1 MQVHLEGKVAIVTG
15 AGGGIGEVYAR
26 ALAQSGASVV
36 VADVDLEGARAV
48 ADRLGATGAKAL
60 ALRTDIT
67 DEDQTDAMVS
77 KTVEQFGGLDI
88 LVNNAAYMPPIRSG
102 LLDYPR
108 KEWRRMLDVN
118 LSGTLN
124 CIRSAVP
131 AMRVRGG
138 GRIVNQ
144 SSIGAFD
151 GGHAYGISKLGVQ
164 GLTTWLSIE
173 LGPQRINVN
182 CIAPGAISTPAGDR
196 ARFPGMLE
204 AMRPATPLKVLGD
217 PEDLC
222 GALLF
227 LVSDASDWVTGQILR
242 VDGGFVKRVC

>member
-1 MQVHLEGKVAIVTG
+1 MKVDLTGKVAIVTG
-15 AGGGIGEVYAR
+15 AGGGIGEAYSG

-36 VADVDLEGARAV
+36 VADIDFAAAKAV
-48 ADRLGATGAKAL
+48 GERLSDTGAKAF
-60 ALRTDIT
+60 AIRTDIT
-67 DEDQTDAMVS
+67 DEAQTDAMVAGA
-77 KTVEQFGGLDI
+77 VEQFGGVDI
-88 LVNNAAYMPPIRSG
+88 LVNNAAYMPPIRTG

-108 KEWRRMLDVN
+108 EEWRRMLDVN

-124 CIRSAVP
+124 CIRSTVP
-131 AMRVRGG
+131 AMRRRGG

-164 GLTTWLSIE
+164 GMTTWLSVE

-196 ARFPGMLE
+196 ARFPGMLD
-204 AMRPATPLKVLGD
+204 AMRSATPLKVLGD

-227 LVSDASDWVTGQILR
+227 LVSPASNWVTGQILR